1 MVRKESD
8 FQEFGSNE
16 GPFGDEMGINDCLPS
31 GVSHRRGSKDIL
43 DYGNRLGP
51 GPWANRRE
59 KRLLVDWV
67 GIWWLKGWV
76 RA

>member
-16 GPFGDEMGINDCLPS
+16 GPFGDEMDINDCLP
-31 GVSHRRGSKDIL
+31 RGSKDIL
-43 DYGNRLGP
+43 DYGNRLRP

-59 KRLLVDWV
+59 KRLLVDSVGMWWV
-67 GIWWLKGWV
+67 KGWV
-76 RA
+76 GA